1 MSNHVESETEKSHDF
16 FRFLS
21 SGRPK
26 ARQRQSAWAAR
37 RGVANDAGADG
48 CATEVTALQLQQL
61 QQQLCNSTHLGKM
74 VKDGERRA
82 FLVSLSFLDIAQ
94 FPPFV

>member
-1 MSNHVESETEKSHDF
+1 
-16 FRFLS
+16 
-21 SGRPK
+21 
-26 ARQRQSAWAAR
+26 
-37 RGVANDAGADG
+37 
-48 CATEVTALQLQQL
+48 
-61 QQQLCNSTHLGKM
+61 M